1 MLRKFFKG
9 ITGETWRW
17 KKSTYRV
24 VTILLKNIDEW
35 STTAP
40 DIHQIGMSDVRV
52 IRNGLCA
59 GLEAV
64 LDVASEL
71 YLRFDD
77 DFSTKIAGDFLIR
90 DWFAT
95 MHLSALLYAAAV
107 YRESGGDDPVVHEA
121 FKVGLHS
128 YAAMYEKRE
137 MTKEVLDSIFNSP
150 LPSNAVVIDF
160 TNKLT
165 TLLGPPKWIEA
176 PLLHARA
183 LLAITEKSGDLAQS
197 MSWDLAVNTWIQM
210 AHAGHIDPFER
221 LKREEAERRQQA
233 ERLKREDNERRE
245 AERVKREEE
254 ARRQTAE
261 RLKREE
267 AERRQQAEHL
277 KHEEAERRQQ
287 AERLKREDNERREA
301 ERVKREEEAIR
312 QAAERL
318 KREES
323 ERAEERKQEQ
333 PHLSA
338 RARKW
343 LWGVSCL
350 CAIVLLFAITAPR
363 SPPYRGVSFS
373 NKEGVNDTGQS
384 INAGDEWKTRS
395 GDQKGADRVSESRE
409 GFLRPVAET
418 VDPVGSASH
427 LVLAQQ
433 LFAGE
438 VSPEYDWN
446 GATPNGEQLAKWMAA
461 RRSQLLEATDQ
472 CHKAL
477 EITPDNLSAQR
488 LMVFLHISA
497 GKYYKALERI
507 ASVSPQDKK
516 GTYLVDLQD
525 GLNHFQYGSP
535 RTAEESFRKSLTAYE
550 VQYEASGDLEK
561 SPGYSGLLKV
571 LIGDAIFRRGYPEIA
586 ERWWA
591 KAYHEHVGG
600 GRALCY
606 TAQQRLN
613 YYSKTRLVGADSE

>member
-221 LKREEAERRQQA
+221 LKR
-233 ERLKREDNERRE
+233 
-245 AERVKREEE
+245 
-254 ARRQTAE
+254 
-261 RLKREE
+261 
-267 AERRQQAEHL
+267 
-277 KHEEAERRQQ
+277 EEAERRQQ